1 MAKKKFT
8 AQQVIDALE
17 AAKGY
22 VSVAAS
28 ELRCDPQTIYNY
40 AKEYQSV
47 QRAWDAIR
55 EERHDSV
62 ESALAGR
69 IKAGD
74 TTAIIFYLKTQC
86 KQRGYIEKQQIEHSG
101 NIDVTKLSDEEL
113 REIAE
118 GKG

>member
-1 MAKKKFT
+1 MSKKRYT

-17 AAKGY
+17 EAKGY

-28 ELRCDPQTIYNY
+28 HLRCDPQTVYNY
-40 AKEYQSV
+40 ANEFPSV

-74 TTAIIFYLKTQC
+74 TTAIIFYLKTQA
-86 KQRGYIEKQQIEHSG
+86 KQRGYVERQEVQHES
-101 NIDVTKLSDEEL
+101 N
-113 REIAE
+113 EITFRVVRD
-118 GKG
+118 